1 MTEFTNDIAEDIVAT
16 TEAAP
21 SEHAAPGYEDAPAPV
36 IESAYDRPGRWFI
49 VHTINGHEAKVR
61 EALSNVVKARGLED
75 EIMEIFI
82 PEEEVTEFKNGE
94 KRIVQR
100 KMFPSYILVRVHP
113 SDDIFFTISQIPS
126 VTGFVGAL
134 KNNPPALRR
143 REVDAIIRPKIE
155 GVEVPTKRRAPQHE
169 FEINDTV
176 QIKTGPFAT
185 FSGHI
190 SEINE
195 DQLKVKVLVDIFGR
209 ETPVELDFN
218 QVTKI

>member
-1 MTEFTNDIAEDIVAT
+1 MTEFVTDEVEEVVSS
-16 TEAAP
+16 EAAA
-21 SEHAAPGYEDAPAPV
+21 ENDDASNEEFFDEPV

-61 EALSNVVKARGLED
+61 EALTNVVKARGLDD
-75 EIMEIFI
+75 EIMEIYI
-82 PEEEVTEFKNGE
+82 PEEDVTEFKNGE

-100 KMFPSYILVRVHP
+100 KMFPSYVLVRCHP
-113 SDDIFFTISQIPS
+113 SDDTFHTIGQVPS

-195 DQLKVKVLVDIFGR
+195 DLLKVKVLVDIFGR

-218 QVTKI
+218 QITKI